1 MEQFCECS
9 LPFYLHQCFTADLFL
24 VLPEAIAPHARLD
37 ELKDGAFLD
46 FQVLEIC
53 ELVLDGIFIKFLA
66 VPVLVGSEPLE
77 RPAALDSFQDGE
89 Q

>member
-37 ELKDGAFLD
+37 ELKDGAFLYFEV
-46 FQVLEIC
+46 FQPLKFVH
-53 ELVLDGIFIKFLA
+53 DSIFLQLTA
-66 VPVLVGSEPLE
+66 PPVLVSPEPLE
-77 RPAALDSFQDGE
+77 RSAALDGLQDGE